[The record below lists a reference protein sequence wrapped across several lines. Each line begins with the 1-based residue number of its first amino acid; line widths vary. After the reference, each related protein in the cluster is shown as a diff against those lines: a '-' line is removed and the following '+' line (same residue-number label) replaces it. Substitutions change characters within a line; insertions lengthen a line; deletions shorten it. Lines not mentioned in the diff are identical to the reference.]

1 MAKRNIDVSG
11 RSSLNPHE
19 YAERRA
25 SAALPSATAPMS
37 VPVTGVAETLGFVDI
52 GTNSVRLLVA
62 RVDRDH
68 TWTTI
73 TLQKESVRLGEG
85 EFGATNQLRP
95 EAMSR
100 TISVCRTFVDLARAH
115 GARGMV
121 AVATAATREAE
132 NRAAFVRRLHDEAG
146 LDVHIVSGQEEA
158 RLIFL
163 GVLAKVKLG
172 ERRALV
178 IDIGGGSTEV
188 ALGDSDG
195 AEYPDSLKI
204 GAIRLTNQYLEGA
217 TGPIAAEVYE
227 AMRRHVRLEAA
238 RTRQKL
244 SGRRIDIAYGTSGT
258 IRNLAAIAARLG
270 DGAVQRPDTLRR
282 ANLRKVV
289 KLLRSVDL
297 EARRAIPGLNPER
310 ADIIIAGAAI
320 LDALMEDLGLLEIQA
335 LAECGLREGLVLD
348 HLARTSPEL
357 ARGPSVRERSVL
369 RLARSTAFD
378 ESHARHVAGL
388 ALELFDS
395 ARDRGLHRYGQAE
408 RELLSY
414 SALLHD
420 IGTFLNYSDHHLH
433 SHYLVRNANLLGFDE
448 REVAM
453 MAAIALF
460 HRKNRPGPRHAAFAE
475 LDRRTRSAVRLL
487 STLLRIAEYLDRSH
501 SSAVAHAS
509 FQMAGKN
516 DLTLVVAPAK
526 DWQLELWRLQDRR
539 PAIEESLGRSLD
551 IRETREPHHGLTRR

>member
-1 MAKRNIDVSG
+1 MS
-11 RSSLNPHE
+11 
-19 YAERRA
+19 RA
-25 SAALPSATAPMS
+25 GTDEPE
-37 VPVTGVAETLGFVDI
+37 VLGFVDI

-62 RVDRDH
+62 RVDPDH

-85 EFGATNQLRP
+85 EFGATSRLQP

-100 TISVCRTFVDLARAH
+100 AIFVCRTFVDLARAH
-115 GARGMV
+115 GARGMI

-163 GVLAKVKLG
+163 GVLTKVKLD

-188 ALGDSDG
+188 ALGDSGG

-204 GAIRLTNQYLEGA
+204 GAIRLTNQHLEGA
-217 TGPIAAEVYE
+217 TGPVAATVYE

-238 RTRQKL
+238 RTRQRL
-244 SGRRIDIAYGTSGT
+244 SGQRVDIAYGTSGT

-270 DGAVQRPDTLRR
+270 NGAAQRPDTLRR
-282 ANLRKVV
+282 TDLRKVV

-320 LDALMEDLGLLEIQA
+320 LEALMDDLGLPEIQA

-348 HLARTSPEL
+348 HLARTTTMEL
-357 ARGPSVRERSVL
+357 SQGPSVRERSVL

-378 ESHARHVAGL
+378 ETHARHVAGL
-388 ALELFDS
+388 AVELFDS
-395 ARDRGLHRYGQAE
+395 ARECGLHRYGQAE
-408 RELLSY
+408 REMLSY

-420 IGTFLNYSDHHLH
+420 IGTFLNYSEHHLH
-433 SHYLVRNANLLGFDE
+433 SHYLIRNADLLGFDQ

-460 HRKNRPGPRHAAFAE
+460 HRKGRPGPRHAAFGE
-475 LDRRTRSAVRLL
+475 LDERARSTVRLL
-487 STLLRIAEYLDRSH
+487 STLLRIAECLDRATQALSTTPR
-501 SSAVAHAS
+501 SRW
-509 FQMAGKN
+509 
-516 DLTLVVAPAK
+516 T
-526 DWQLELWRLQDRR
+526 
-539 PAIEESLGRSLD
+539 GRAA
-551 IRETREPHHGLTRR
+551 